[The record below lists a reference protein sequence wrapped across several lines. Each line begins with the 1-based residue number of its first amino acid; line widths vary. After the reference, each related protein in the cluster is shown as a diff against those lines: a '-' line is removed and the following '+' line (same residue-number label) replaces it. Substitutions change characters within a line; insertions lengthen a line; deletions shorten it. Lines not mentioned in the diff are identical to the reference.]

1 MTTEV
6 PDAQQVPDVAPREV
20 GWRGPLF
27 ALAAVLFLTSVPPFQ
42 LVLPIDRAM
51 LLLAPALAACAV
63 AGWRS
68 GGRISLAVAWTAI
81 AAWILWMAAA
91 RGGSFALLMVGWSVL
106 VAALFGA
113 VLVVG
118 WGERFLPR
126 ALLAIGMALTVG
138 AFTAVMA
145 GQGSFDTLLTFYAEE
160 TSQRVALL
168 RTAWT
173 EFTSTPQWAE
183 VVAGTPSAT
192 RMMEGMELQFTL
204 MPQLARLLLPALLAL
219 ETLIVLALAWALY
232 HRFGR
237 ARVGPP
243 LADWKDLT
251 FHDAF
256 VWGIIAGLVVIVV
269 PVPGIIHAAGMN
281 ILVFTGVLYALRG
294 LGVML
299 WFLAPGR
306 WMQVL
311 LAIVLVLFPHI
322 IGVVAAVL
330 GVGDTW
336 LDWRRRPRPTTQR
349 TE

>member
-1 MTTEV
+1 
-6 PDAQQVPDVAPREV
+6 
-20 GWRGPLF
+20 LF
-27 ALAAVLFLTSVPPFQ
+27 GLAAVLFFTSVPPFQ
-42 LVLPIDRAM
+42 LVLPVDRAM
-51 LLLAPALAACAV
+51 LLLAPALAACAI
-63 AGWRS
+63 AGWRN
-68 GGRISLAVAWTAI
+68 GGRLSLAVAWTTI
-81 AAWILWMAAA
+81 AVWILWMAAA
-91 RGGSFALLMVGWSVL
+91 RGGSFALLVVGWSVL

-118 WGERFLPR
+118 WGERYLSR
-126 ALLAIGMALTVG
+126 ALLAIGMALAVG

-145 GQGSFDTLLTFYAEE
+145 GRGGFETLLNFYAEE
-160 TSQRVALL
+160 TAGRVAVL

-183 VVAGTPSAT
+183 MVAGTPNAARLT
-192 RMMEGMELQFTL
+192 EGMELQFTL
-204 MPQLARLLLPALLAL
+204 LPRLARLLLPALLAL
-219 ETLIVLALAWALY
+219 ETLIVLALGWALY

-243 LADWKDLT
+243 LADWRDLT

-256 VWGIIAGLVVIVV
+256 VWGVIAGLVVIVV
-269 PVPGIIHAAGMN
+269 PVPGIVHAAGMN
-281 ILVFTGVLYALRG
+281 LLVFTGVLYALRG

-306 WMQVL
+306 WMQVF

-322 IGVVAAVL
+322 IGIVAAVL

-349 TE
+349 SE